1 MIKKL
6 SFGKVDGYGTGRNNC
21 EVVLEVGFREFPGQE
36 PYFTVCASL
45 WNHIHTDIIQGGQCI
60 DSLAKEYSKLSNN
73 KKYTEIMELWKKY
86 HLRPL
91 SQIPADIVEKVNN
104 IIQPPT
110 AAEMIADRVEDLAK
124 TA

>member
-60 DSLAKEYSKLSNN
+60 DSLAKEYRKLSNN
-73 KKYTEIMELWKKY
+73 KKYTEIMDLWKEY
-86 HLRPL
+86 HLRSL
-91 SQIPADIVEKVNN
+91 SQIPAEIVDKINDITK
-104 IIQPPT
+104 
-110 AAEMIADRVEDLAK
+110 AA
-124 TA
+124 